1 MKRLLSVT
9 AFSGLLTLMRMGAG
23 FIVAKVIAVYTG
35 PSGLAMLGQL
45 QSVASSLTGIVNAPA
60 ASGIVRYT
68 AEFAGEGDAVCAN
81 WWRAGVRWVGL
92 ILLILI
98 PVIVLLSAPLSTFL
112 FGNDEYYFLLIIMAF
127 LLPFAAIG
135 TLFNSIT
142 NGKKKYKKFIA
153 VGMISVIFSTLLMIA
168 LITYGHLE
176 GALYAVAVQN
186 GLIGILVFLCYLKE
200 PWLKRRNFIG
210 KVKPEHMH
218 SILKY
223 MLMALTTAITLPVS
237 LVLVRNILIQDV
249 GWEAAGEWQA
259 VWKISETYLAV
270 ITIALSTYY
279 LPKLSSVKDISVLKK
294 EVFSTLQI
302 ILPVAICMAAVV
314 YLLRDVIIMMLF
326 TDKFIN
332 ARELFSV
339 QLCGDVIKIASW
351 LMSYPM
357 LARGDVKWY
366 VFSELFFSVIFIGF
380 SFVFVKMLGVD
391 GANVSYLISY
401 SLYFLLM
408 CFYMNSLTKTKVNDF
423 NDIKS

>member
-68 AEFAGEGDAVCAN
+68 AEFAGDGDAVCAN

-98 PVIVLLSAPLSTFL
+98 PVIALLSAPLSTFCL
-112 FGNDEYYFLLIIMAF
+112 AMMSIISCLLSWRFYCLLLQLGRFLTQLPMA
-127 LLPFAAIG
+127 
-135 TLFNSIT
+135 
-142 NGKKKYKKFIA
+142 KKYKKFIA

-249 GWEAAGEWQA
+249 GWDAAGEWQA

-279 LPKLSSVKDISVLKK
+279 LPKLSSVKDISILKK
-294 EVFSTLQI
+294 EVF
-302 ILPVAICMAAVV
+302 P
-314 YLLRDVIIMMLF
+314 LF
-326 TDKFIN
+326 K
-332 ARELFSV
+332 
-339 QLCGDVIKIASW
+339 
-351 LMSYPM
+351 
-357 LARGDVKWY
+357 
-366 VFSELFFSVIFIGF
+366 
-380 SFVFVKMLGVD
+380 
-391 GANVSYLISY
+391 
-401 SLYFLLM
+401 
-408 CFYMNSLTKTKVNDF
+408 
-423 NDIKS
+423 